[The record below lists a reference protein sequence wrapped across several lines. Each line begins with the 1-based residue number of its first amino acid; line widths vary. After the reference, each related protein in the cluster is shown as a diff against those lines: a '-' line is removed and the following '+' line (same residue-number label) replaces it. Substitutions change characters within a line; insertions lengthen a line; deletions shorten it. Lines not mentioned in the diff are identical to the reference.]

1 MKIGVALSGGGIRGI
16 AHAGVLKA
24 LKENNIKID
33 IIGGTSAG
41 GMVASLYAM
50 GIEPEQIH
58 ELFKKYAKEIIGTKH
73 LPLISKLLHCSFSK
87 KITLTGFNNGE
98 SIEKIYNKIAKEQN
112 IEKIS
117 QIQMPLVIPSVDIM
131 KPKEYI
137 FTNNI
142 MDKEHLLELYKIL
155 SDGLLSSSDMARMG
169 EYYREDKVYILRKGR
184 IDMELSE
191 GIDYSLIDKYM
202 DIYFDYVND
211 NSDKTMTDEF
221 IKSQIMHFYFVY
233 IHPYFD
239 VNGRSSRTMAMWY
252 LLNNKA
258 YPYIIFNRAIS
269 NNSSTYDETITDT
282 RNNANISFFIR
293 YMMIN
298 VKRELEKELIIQEI
312 RDNTSVK
319 MTMMDYQALNYIL
332 SMKGE
337 KNVLTFTSLYRRDNG
352 YKRVRDV
359 YLQILLPLIDKKIIE
374 IVRTTNK
381 EMFSGYNNEVFRI
394 NTNRFDV
401 DNPKIKRLNLKDN

>member
-1 MKIGVALSGGGIRGI
+1 MEKLE
-16 AHAGVLKA
+16 LPM
-24 LKENNIKID
+24 ENNNYLMINPDYFEDIKVELEDFLYGEDGLNSKDCVRKILFNQEIKTNNAVEGINND
-33 IIGGTSAG
+33 LLIIENVIKNNLMIGND
-41 GMVASLYAM
+41 
-50 GIEPEQIH
+50 
-58 ELFKKYAKEIIGTKH
+58 KKRREIIN
-73 LPLISKLLHCSFSK
+73 LY
-87 KITLTGFNNGE
+87 NGY
-98 SIEKIYNKIAKEQN
+98 K
-112 IEKIS
+112 
-117 QIQMPLVIPSVDIM
+117 
-131 KPKEYI
+131 YI

>member
-1 MKIGVALSGGGIRGI
+1 MEKLELPMGNNNYLMINPGYFEDIRVELEEFLHGEDGLNSRDFVRKILFNQEIKTNNAVEGINNDLLMI
-16 AHAGVLKA
+16 
-24 LKENNIKID
+24 ENVIKNNL
-33 IIGGTSAG
+33 
-41 GMVASLYAM
+41 MM
-50 GIEPEQIH
+50 GND
-58 ELFKKYAKEIIGTKH
+58 KKRREIIN
-73 LPLISKLLHCSFSK
+73 LY
-87 KITLTGFNNGE
+87 NGY
-98 SIEKIYNKIAKEQN
+98 K
-112 IEKIS
+112 
-117 QIQMPLVIPSVDIM
+117 
-131 KPKEYI
+131 YI
-137 FTNNI
+137 FTNSV
-142 MDKEHLLELYKIL
+142 MDKEHLLELYQIL
-155 SDGLLSSSDMARMG
+155 SDGLLSSSDRARMR

-191 GIDYSLIDKYM
+191 GVDYSLIDRYM

-211 NSDKTMTDEF
+211 GSDGTMTDEF

-252 LLNNKA
+252 LLNKKA

-269 NNSSTYDETITDT
+269 NNSSTYDETIMDT

-298 VKRELEKELIIQEI
+298 VKRELEKELVIQEI
-312 RDNTSVK
+312 RDNTLSK

-332 SMKGE
+332 SMNGE

-352 YKRVRDV
+352 YKKVRDI
-359 YLQILLPLIDKKIIE
+359 YLQILLPLIDKGIIE
-374 IVRTTNK
+374 VVRTTNK

-394 NTNRFDV
+394 NTSRFDI
-401 DNPKIKRLNLKDN
+401 DNPKIKRLNLRDN

>member
-1 MKIGVALSGGGIRGI
+1 MIG
-16 AHAGVLKA
+16 
-24 LKENNIKID
+24 ND
-33 IIGGTSAG
+33 
-41 GMVASLYAM
+41 
-50 GIEPEQIH
+50 
-58 ELFKKYAKEIIGTKH
+58 KKRREIIN
-73 LPLISKLLHCSFSK
+73 LY
-87 KITLTGFNNGE
+87 NGY
-98 SIEKIYNKIAKEQN
+98 K
-112 IEKIS
+112 
-117 QIQMPLVIPSVDIM
+117 
-131 KPKEYI
+131 YI

-319 MTMMDYQALNYIL
+319 MTMMDYQALNYI
-332 SMKGE
+332 
-337 KNVLTFTSLYRRDNG
+337 
-352 YKRVRDV
+352 
-359 YLQILLPLIDKKIIE
+359 
-374 IVRTTNK
+374 
-381 EMFSGYNNEVFRI
+381 NEGREECVNFYI
-394 NTNRFDV
+394 F
-401 DNPKIKRLNLKDN
+401 I

>member
-1 MKIGVALSGGGIRGI
+1 MEKLE
-16 AHAGVLKA
+16 LPM
-24 LKENNIKID
+24 ENNNYLMINPDYFEDIKVELEDFLYGEDGLNSRDFVRKILFNQEIKTNNAVEGINND
-33 IIGGTSAG
+33 LLIIENVIKNNLMIGND
-41 GMVASLYAM
+41 
-50 GIEPEQIH
+50 
-58 ELFKKYAKEIIGTKH
+58 KKRREIIN
-73 LPLISKLLHCSFSK
+73 LY
-87 KITLTGFNNGE
+87 NGY
-98 SIEKIYNKIAKEQN
+98 K
-112 IEKIS
+112 
-117 QIQMPLVIPSVDIM
+117 
-131 KPKEYI
+131 YI

-155 SDGLLSSSDMARMG
+155 SDGLLNISEMARMG

-184 IDMELSE
+184 IDMELAE
-191 GIDYSLIDKYM
+191 GIDYSLIDRYM
-202 DIYFDYVND
+202 DIYFAYVND

-352 YKRVRDV
+352 YKRVMDV

-394 NTNRFDV
+394 NTNKFDV

>member
-1 MKIGVALSGGGIRGI
+1 MEKLE
-16 AHAGVLKA
+16 LPM
-24 LKENNIKID
+24 ENNNYLMINPDYFEDIKVELEEFLYGEDGLNSKDFVRKILFNQEIKTNNAVEGINND
-33 IIGGTSAG
+33 LLIIENVIKNNLMIGND
-41 GMVASLYAM
+41 
-50 GIEPEQIH
+50 
-58 ELFKKYAKEIIGTKH
+58 KKRREIIN
-73 LPLISKLLHCSFSK
+73 LY
-87 KITLTGFNNGE
+87 NGY
-98 SIEKIYNKIAKEQN
+98 K
-112 IEKIS
+112 
-117 QIQMPLVIPSVDIM
+117 
-131 KPKEYI
+131 YI

-252 LLNNKA
+252 LLNNNA